1 MQHTALFIGI
11 EVPPADVTHLSALGA
26 HHAQRRGAGQDYGGS
41 QLLACRLVKP
51 RYLHCHKTTP
61 TKHVR

>member
-11 EVPPADVTHLSALGA
+11 EVSPADVTHLSALGA
-26 HHAQRRGAGQDYGGS
+26 HHAQRRGASQDYRGR
-41 QLLACRLVKP
+41 QLLACRLDAS

-61 TKHVR
+61 TKRVR